1 MNIPQGFLLSGIHSG
16 IKKEGNDLGLIYC
29 KGLAKAVGFFTVNA
43 NPSYSV
49 VLCRENINNSIKAL
63 LVNSGNANCFSHK
76 SGIKDTKTVIYNL
89 AKLLQVK
96 PVNILIAS
104 TGIIGKRLPVEKV
117 INGLP
122 HLMENLGAKPADFAS
137 SITTTDTFNKIVS
150 ESLCLEKGRANI
162 LGFAKGA
169 GMICPNMA
177 TLLVFILTDVDLAMP
192 AFKKVA
198 KEAVEESFNSITVD
212 GCMSTNDTIVFLSSS
227 RTALTGK
234 KEQDEFARKIKSVC
248 LELAKMVVHDGEG
261 ASKFI
266 EIEIKNAQTKA
277 QAKRAAFF
285 IANSN
290 LMKTAIYGANPNWGR
305 IIAALGHADVKL
317 KEGKYRICMSDLN
330 KKEIKI
336 SIDLKQGIF
345 GYKVYTS
352 DLTPEY
358 IKINAD
364 YS

>member
-1 MNIPQGFLLSGIHSG
+1 
-16 IKKEGNDLGLIYC
+16 
-29 KGLAKAVGFFTVNA
+29 
-43 NPSYSV
+43 
-49 VLCRENINNSIKAL
+49 
-63 LVNSGNANCFSHK
+63 
-76 SGIKDTKTVIYNL
+76 
-89 AKLLQVK
+89 
-96 PVNILIAS
+96 
-104 TGIIGKRLPVEKV
+104 
-117 INGLP
+117 
-122 HLMENLGAKPADFAS
+122 
-137 SITTTDTFNKIVS
+137 
-150 ESLCLEKGRANI
+150 
-162 LGFAKGA
+162 
-169 GMICPNMA
+169 
-177 TLLVFILTDVDLAMP
+177 
-192 AFKKVA
+192 
-198 KEAVEESFNSITVD
+198 
-212 GCMSTNDTIVFLSSS
+212 MSTNDTIVFLSSS